1 MERHRE
7 KQRVRSDAPTQY
19 ETEKATR
26 QEWERANP
34 HKVSMNQGPS
44 TIDSGRWAHHSNFN
58 AAAMLDPT
66 RDNPSPEEAEMLL
79 QAMMSDEEF
88 MSNYENGDPISKE
101 AVEKLER
108 IAYGGGGR

>member
-1 MERHRE
+1 
-7 KQRVRSDAPTQY
+7 
-19 ETEKATR
+19 
-26 QEWERANP
+26 
-34 HKVSMNQGPS
+34 
-44 TIDSGRWAHHSNFN
+44 
-58 AAAMLDPT
+58 MLDPT